1 MTDWII
7 GSCVLIVAVFAIRK
21 VFGTRISSRFRY
33 ALWAVVMVRLICP
46 AAFWNNQQL
55 TQNITKVSEQLF
67 QSVTQQRNELDKA
80 DSNAEFGMENGQ
92 DTGNTNRAGIE
103 DTNSADRTPNND
115 TDNVKN
121 QSTNI
126 GQQNGQVISQAE
138 NIDKNGFYQT
148 GKEALPQLEEYT
160 QSKNSNS
167 NVFHR
172 IIAQLISMVPAI
184 WLCGSIVVGLWFIG
198 INLRFRHMLMRSRK
212 QIDNSEKPPIYQVKG
227 LSSPCLFGVIHPAI
241 YLKEETNLKDDQL
254 LMILQHERCHYQ
266 HKDHIWPVMRS
277 LCMIIW
283 WWNPL
288 VWAAAVASKRDCEMA
303 CDEGTLETIGWENK
317 FLYAKTLVDAVSDKK
332 TFGMTAASTMV
343 SGKSDTERRLRMMLN
358 KKKTKMASVVLAAG
372 LMLNAAALC
381 FGGESTAQS
390 QSETQINQ
398 AGQTDQTTLPV
409 LSAVDVYEQI
419 PITDDVEEFCETFG
433 LLDKECIA
441 QITPEWMKDSGIK
454 LFRDGLN
461 ERVYLTWQNQLMT
474 LPQLAIG
481 KFIMT
486 SDVDMLSSALADLD
500 DDGVYEVYFTA
511 RAKVGGDSFY
521 ANMIGVARLTDM
533 SFYWDFDAQ
542 EQMNQKSKVMMLTQ
556 NESNELIWSEA
567 SYKKADDENKRTY
580 YNKPSEYALT
590 PTDEKNEHPVT
601 LSEESFV
608 VSPIDFAVA
617 GSQTVNST
625 EASANLNTS
634 GWLIPTGG
642 PRWSWTVDDLK
653 KWYGD
658 AAEIISEDESKT
670 IVEISDVYIWQ
681 SKTSVVATVDAEVGV
696 TRLDYKI
703 ADNDRDAIFS
713 KMNSTN
719 KTNQILGGTK
729 EGNENIS
736 YRWAGKQAAT
746 LELAMQ
752 RRYREICMERGT
764 WLDTEEKRYANQIKA
779 QMTITSDECELSF
792 EGEPEMVIL
801 YRELLDQSSA
811 ETEKVIE
818 SFNQLY
824 KEDGD
829 SWLLQW
835 NTGLTTMSDYQSIN
849 LEENR
854 EDKPLHEMA
863 HLLIENAQPYPAGG
877 FGEGLYEMG
886 FSFLTLSL
894 KQSDADLTLNLYKD
908 ANTGA
913 GFILREDGSG
923 YIMIAL
929 QNENDAQV
937 GLFSFTPCDTGK
949 ELYNKTLEEINKYN
963 KIVVQ

>member
-121 QSTNI
+121 QSINI

-241 YLKEETNLKDDQL
+241 YLKEETNLQDDQL

-266 HKDHIWPVMRS
+266 HKDHIWSVMRS

-332 TFGMTAASTMV
+332 NFGMTAASTMV

-358 KKKTKMASVVLAAG
+358 KKKTKMASVVLAAV

-381 FGGESTAQS
+381 FGGESTAK
-390 QSETQINQ
+390 SETQTNT
-398 AGQTDQTTLPV
+398 AKQTALPV
-409 LSAVDVYEQI
+409 LAAVDVYEQI

-433 LLDKECIA
+433 LLDKEYVA

-642 PRWSWTVDDLK
+642 PRWTVDDLK

>member
-121 QSTNI
+121 QSINI

-241 YLKEETNLKDDQL
+241 YLKEETNLQDDQL

-266 HKDHIWPVMRS
+266 HKDHIWSVMRS

-317 FLYAKTLVDAVSDKK
+317 FLYAKTLVNAVSDKK

>member
-1 MTDWII
+1 MTDWIV
-7 GSCVLIVAVFAIRK
+7 GSSILIVMIFAIRK
-21 VFGTRISSRFRY
+21 VFGMRISSRFRY
-33 ALWAVVMVRLICP
+33 ALWAVVMIRLLCP
-46 AAFWNNQQL
+46 VTLWNNQQL
-55 TQNITKVSEQLF
+55 VHNITEVSRQMFQNTSGTKV
-67 QSVTQQRNELDKA
+67 DKV
-80 DSNAEFGMENGQ
+80 DSNAELGMENGQ
-92 DTGNTNRAGIE
+92 NAGVGDASNT
-103 DTNSADRTPNND
+103 DRTKND
-115 TDNVKN
+115 YTGNVKN
-121 QSTNI
+121 QNVNM
-126 GQQNGQVISQAE
+126 GQQNEQEINQTE
-138 NIDKNGFYQT
+138 NLKITLGHNVFNQT
-148 GKEALPQLEEYT
+148 GKETTAQQPEENS
-160 QSKNSNS
+160 QSKDSNS
-167 NVFHR
+167 NIFHS
-172 IIAQLISMVPAI
+172 IIAQLISIAPAI
-184 WLCGSIVVGLWFIG
+184 WLYGSIAAGCWFAIV
-198 INLRFRHMLMRSRK
+198 NMRFYHMLMRSRK
-212 QIDNSEKPPIYQVKG
+212 QIDSSRKLLVYQVSG
-227 LSSPCLFGVIHPAI
+227 LSSPCLFGIIHPAI
-241 YLKEETNLKDDQL
+241 YLKEETKLKDDQI
-254 LMILQHERCHYQ
+254 LMILQHEICHYQ
-266 HKDHIWPVMRS
+266 HKDHIWSVMRS
-277 LCMIIW
+277 LCVAVW

-288 VWAAAVASKRDCEMA
+288 VWAAAAESKRDCEMA

-332 TFGMTAASTMV
+332 NFGMTAASTMV

-358 KKKTKMASVVLAAG
+358 KKKTKMASVVLAAV

-381 FGGESTAQS
+381 FGGESTAK
-390 QSETQINQ
+390 SETQTNT
-398 AGQTDQTTLPV
+398 AKQTALPV
-409 LSAVDVYEQI
+409 LAAVDVYEQI

-801 YRELLDQSSA
+801 YCELLDQSSA